1 MDLKDLANDEILA
14 RAPADAKAETQK
26 TPGPMGR
33 DGKKWTLIE
42 SAHLGGE
49 QILLVHKMKYLKE
62 AQEAYPKLVIYLP
75 LELERLRKLEDLPD
89 YPDLIKKIHMMK
101 KSFGG
106 RIASTELL
114 TQENE
119 QGHGQDEN
127 TPSHSQS
134 SKNDD
139 KEVAV

>member
-62 AQEAYPKLVIYLP
+62 AREAYPELVTYLP
-75 LELERLRKLEDLPD
+75 LEVERLRKLEDLPD
-89 YPDLIKKIHMMK
+89 YPDIIRKIHMIK

-106 RIASTELL
+106 RIDSSELL
-114 TQENE
+114 SQENA
-119 QGHGQDEN
+119 QGHGPNEN
-127 TPSHSQS
+127 VPSKSQS

>member
-1 MDLKDLANDEILA
+1 MDLKDLANDKIVA
-14 RAPADAKAETQK
+14 RAPTDTRVETKK
-26 TPGPMGR
+26 TPGPVGR
-33 DGKKWTLIE
+33 DGEKWTLIE
-42 SAHLGGE
+42 SAHLDGE
-49 QILLVHKMKYLKE
+49 QILLVNKMKYLKE
-62 AQEAYPKLVIYLP
+62 AREAHPGLVIYLP

-106 RIASTELL
+106 WIASSELL
-114 TQENE
+114 TQENA
-119 QGHGQDEN
+119 QGHGPNEN
-127 TPSHSQS
+127 VPSHSQS